1 MKLTPLT
8 DDIFQLALPP
18 RRFVNAYLVGDVLV
32 DAGLGLHGGPVVKT
46 LMERAVKTH
55 VITHAH
61 GDHAGGSQKVTEQ
74 LGPPAWCGAAERD
87 PAKLTAFADSLP
99 RGQS

>member
-46 LMERAVKTH
+46 LMERAVKT
-55 VITHAH
+55 
-61 GDHAGGSQKVTEQ
+61 Q
-74 LGPPAWCGAAERD
+74 
-87 PAKLTAFADSLP
+87 
-99 RGQS
+99 